1 MPPIGPAL
9 VGHALDPIEWSWS
22 DRDVILYALSVGA
35 RLPGDLAYLYER
47 DGPVVAATFP
57 LAATTLALFPMVAA
71 LGIDLKALLHASQAI
86 ELRRAPEPSGR
97 ATVTRTVTGV
107 WDKGAAAI
115 VDVEDVIADDAGAEA
130 GAGPLAVARSSWW
143 VADAGGFGGERGTR
157 PPTAPLPTAAGPPP
171 DLRATIA
178 TSPEQAALHRLAGDR
193 NPVHIDPELARAAGQ
208 PRPFLHGLCTLG
220 ALGHA
225 LDRAAGPRRR
235 LTSLSGRFTR
245 PVFPGDTLHVEAWH
259 TSPATEATHA
269 RVSVRDAI
277 VLDDAHA
284 TYADPAR
291 PA

>member
-1 MPPIGPAL
+1 VPAIGPAL
-9 VGHALDPIEWSWS
+9 VGHALDPIEWSWT

-57 LAATTLALFPMVAA
+57 LAATTLALPPLVAA

-86 ELRRAPEPSGR
+86 ELRRVPAPAGR
-97 ATVTRTVTGV
+97 ATVTRRVTGV
-107 WDKGAAAI
+107 WDKGPGRAAI
-115 VDVEDVIADDAGAEA
+115 LDVEDVIEDDAAGGGGA

-143 VADAGGFGGERGTR
+143 IADAGGFGGERGTR
-157 PPTAPLPTAAGPPP
+157 PAAEPLPIGPGHPP

-245 PVFPGDTLHVEAWH
+245 PVFPGDTLHAEAWH
-259 TSPATEATHA
+259 PDPDTTRA
-269 RVSVRDAI
+269 RVSVRDAV
-277 VLDDAHA
+277 VLDDARA
-284 TYADPAR
+284 TYAPA
-291 PA
+291 A